1 MAKANPGGEGS
12 TTVAKNRKAGRDYF
26 IDERIEAGIALMGSE
41 VKSLRAG
48 RASINEAYASELDGD
63 FWLLNCHIPEYAPS
77 GRAGHEPT
85 RRRKLLLHRRQI
97 NKLIGTVQTAG
108 VTVIPLAIYF
118 NARGIAKVQLGVGR
132 GKRKYDK
139 RASEKAKDWRR
150 DKERL
155 LRDKN

>member
-1 MAKANPGGEGS
+1 MAKPSPGGEGS
-12 TTVAKNRKAGRDYF
+12 KTVAKNRKAWRDYF

-48 RASINEAYASELDGD
+48 RASINEAYAAEFDGE
-63 FWLLNCHIPEYAPS
+63 FFLLNCHIPEYAPS

-97 NKLIGTVQTAG
+97 GKLIGTVKTAG
-108 VTVIPLAIYF
+108 MTLVPLAIYF
-118 NARGIAKVQLGVGR
+118 NSRGMAKVQLGVAR
-132 GKRKYDK
+132 GNHKYDK
-139 RASEKAKDWRR
+139 RAAEKAKDWKR

-155 LRDKN
+155 LRDKG